1 MDARFS
7 LPSLHESAY
16 SRRVAGSNATPST
29 TNPQAFAKNF
39 RLSLFV
45 IVRELLFGII
55 WFE

>member
-1 MDARFS
+1 
-7 LPSLHESAY
+7 L
-16 SRRVAGSNATPST
+16 
-29 TNPQAFAKNF
+29 QKIF

>member
-1 MDARFS
+1 MNRRSRAG
-7 LPSLHESAY
+7 LP
-16 SRRVAGSNATPST
+16 VQNAAPST
-29 TNPQAFAKNF
+29 TNPQAFAKKKF